1 MKKAEQ
7 LVCGPVAQLFSFVGI
22 DVAHHQRHVILSE
35 VVEAGFLRQYTA
47 DHFMSDYKMSRP
59 NVQKGGADKI
69 LDQNKINNRRRSRIC
84 IPTKK
89 GLKP

>member
-1 MKKAEQ
+1 MCFTA
-7 LVCGPVAQLFSFVGI
+7 
-22 DVAHHQRHVILSE
+22 ILS
-35 VVEAGFLRQYTA
+35 VPIRKAVSRCKCQY
-47 DHFMSDYKMSRP
+47 M